1 MRRMATCLL
10 SFIMMCCGCERSE
23 PIKVPLPSPGKSSSG
38 VVPVDTEPAAAPHP
52 ELRKETPPEIAPP
65 PPAEATVTK
74 RPDGA
79 QVVSFKGFTME
90 IPADWVSQEVPNPM
104 RAAQFEWPAAGGGD
118 KPLLIVFYFG
128 PGSGGGVQ
136 ANIDRWRGQFVESG
150 APSAGTTDSFSTDSA
165 KITVLDKTGTYK
177 DQPQMMSPEFTAR
190 EGYRMLA
197 AAVEIEGGP
206 VFFKAVGPEQSVAA
220 QKEAFLA
227 AVKTLRR
234 GS

>member
-1 MRRMATCLL
+1 MRLLVACLL
-10 SFIMMCCGCERSE
+10 PLSMLCCGCERSE
-23 PIKVPLPSPGKSSSG
+23 PIKVPLPSPGKSSPG
-38 VVPVDTEPAAAPHP
+38 IVPTEPEPAAAPHP
-52 ELRKETPPEIAPP
+52 DLRKEMPPEVAPP
-65 PPAEATVTK
+65 PPADATITQ

-90 IPADWVSQEVPNPM
+90 IPAAWVSQQVPNPM
-104 RAAQFEWPAAGGGD
+104 RAAQFEWPAKDGED

-136 ANIDRWRGQFVESG
+136 ASIDRWRGQFVETG
-150 APSAGTTDSFSTDSA
+150 EPAAGTTDSFSTDSA
-165 KITVLDKTGTYK
+165 KITVLDKSGTYK

-197 AAVEIEGGP
+197 AAVEIDGGP
-206 VFFKAVGPEQSVAA
+206 VFFKAVGPEKSVAA

-227 AVKTLRR
+227 AIRTLRR